1 VLVFTTNFVVICW
14 ETTGKEYRRI
24 GSESCRHYYW
34 RELHMEDPACAKA
47 LRQDWPW
54 HGMAGMKLTKNSNS
68 LGQRGWKTLVDT
80 GL

>member
-1 VLVFTTNFVVICW
+1 
-14 ETTGKEYRRI
+14 
-24 GSESCRHYYW
+24 
-34 RELHMEDPACAKA
+34 MEDPACAKA